1 VGFKCVDQFI
11 TLVGGV
17 VYYIH
22 TSVRNL
28 NLSTDY
34 LPQIMQ
40 LFFGILLAIV
50 IAYLAYRAR
59 SLDRSGAF
67 AAFIVG
73 TVIFGLGGWGWA
85 ILLLTFFI
93 TSSGLSRMFKD
104 RKREANEKYA
114 KGGQRDAGQV
124 FGNGG
129 IPALF
134 AALHLFF
141 PEATWPWLGF
151 AASLAAVNADTWA
164 TELGV
169 LNPTS
174 PRLITALR
182 KVVEKGTSGGV
193 SLVGTLASL
202 AGAGVIGLLAAL
214 LPALSAVEGAP
225 TGIDWSLFL
234 WVTIAGLLGA
244 LFDSL
249 LGATVQA
256 IYYCPACQKDTER
269 HPTHSCGTGTTQIRG
284 WSWLEN
290 DWVNFACGAFG
301 VGVIL
306 GYFLFV

>member
-1 VGFKCVDQFI
+1 
-11 TLVGGV
+11 
-17 VYYIH
+17 
-22 TSVRNL
+22 
-28 NLSTDY
+28 
-34 LPQIMQ
+34 MQ
-40 LFFGILLAIV
+40 LIIGFFLALI

-67 AAFIVG
+67 AALVVG
-73 TVIFGLGGWGWA
+73 TVIFGLGGLNWA

-93 TSSGLSRMFKD
+93 TSSGLSRAFKD

-129 IPALF
+129 IATLF
-134 AALHLFF
+134 AALHVFF

-174 PRLITALR
+174 PRLITDLR

-193 SLVGTLASL
+193 SLIGTLASL
-202 AGAGVIGLLAAL
+202 AGAGVIGLLAAIL
-214 LPALSAVEGAP
+214 AP
-225 TGIDWSLFL
+225 TGVDWTIFI
-234 WVTIAGLLGA
+234 WVAIAGLLGA

-256 IYYCPACQKDTER
+256 IYYCPACQKETER
-269 HPTHSCGTGTTQIRG
+269 NPTHSCGTGTTQIRG
-284 WSWLEN
+284 WTWLDN

-301 VGVIL
+301 VGMIIF
-306 GYFLFV
+306 YFVFL